1 MGVKRL
7 PAAHVNTEIKAVC
20 TCLFDEGA
28 QRSGV
33 GGTVD
38 HLEELLVFETVH
50 HAEEFLARA
59 RLRKGIRA
67 IFPSMCTI
75 HAPLFVRDAKTSKML
90 SAAVLCASRPEC
102 QERAGLEKRSILGAA
117 RRDCN
122 CRRTMRQKA

>member
-38 HLEELLVFETVH
+38 HLDELLVFETVH
-50 HAEEFLARA
+50 HAE
-59 RLRKGIRA
+59 K
-67 IFPSMCTI
+67 PSRVPAC
-75 HAPLFVRDAKTSKML
+75 VRDFERFFQACAPSTLL
-90 SAAVLCASRPEC
+90 SL
-102 QERAGLEKRSILGAA
+102 
-117 RRDCN
+117 
-122 CRRTMRQKA
+122 